1 MRKVKKNGEM
11 SMRFDE
17 YFLRGALS
25 ELSFVSKKFPQDAT
39 FSVDSRTLNK
49 GDIFIAI
56 EGKSFDGNM
65 AVGDALKKG
74 AAGAILSESK
84 KDVLDAIDAKL
95 LKDKLIV
102 LVPDTLDALI
112 ALATT
117 WRSQFE
123 YPVVA
128 ITGSVGKTTTKEMLA
143 NILAVS
149 GTKYVVSYGNQN
161 TKIGVSLNVLKMRA
175 HHQVAVFEVGIT
187 RRGEMSELI
196 DIVKPTTAVITAVGH
211 SHMEGLGSL
220 NDIAS
225 EKRQVFKHFNEDSI
239 GIINGDLP
247 ILANV
252 GYDHPVIKFGS
263 KTTNQIQARK
273 IHIGNR
279 NISFVLKVYKD
290 KYNVI
295 INNTNAGTVSNAL
308 AASVVANVLGISHD
322 IIVKGIQ
329 VPVSIASRFE
339 ELPIKKDRGT
349 LISDCYNASPESMK
363 AALVALE
370 HIDTDAK
377 KIAVLGD
384 MLELGVN
391 SPFWHRQL
399 GRLLRKASSLKH
411 VILVGEMVDWT
422 KKTIPI
428 GVAVEHVKDWQ
439 EAVKKLDTMMSQESL
454 VLVKGSNGMNLIN
467 LVDHFAQKKSVKEC

>member
-1 MRKVKKNGEM
+1 
-11 SMRFDE
+11 MRFDE
-17 YFLRGALS
+17 HFLTGALS
-25 ELSFVSKKFPQDAT
+25 KLSFVSKKFPKEIS
-39 FSVDSRTLNK
+39 FSVDSRTVKK
-49 GDIFIAI
+49 GDVFVAL

-84 KDVLDAIDAKL
+84 KGVLDKIDANV
-95 LKDKLIV
+95 LKNALIV
-102 LVPDTLDALI
+102 LVPDTLDALVK
-112 ALATT
+112 LAAA
-117 WRSQFE
+117 WRAQFV

-128 ITGSVGKTTTKEMLA
+128 ITGSVGKTTTKEMIA
-143 NILAVS
+143 NILDVN
-149 GTKYVVSYGNQN
+149 GTSYVASYGNQN
-161 TKIGVSLNVLKMRA
+161 TKIGLSLNILKMRTTHEA
-175 HHQVAVFEVGIT
+175 AVFELGIT
-187 RRGEMSELI
+187 RRGEMSDLV
-196 DIVKPTTAVITAVGH
+196 DILKPTTAVVTSVGH
-211 SHMEGLGSL
+211 SHMEGLGAL
-220 NDIAS
+220 NDIAT
-225 EKRQVFKHFNEDSI
+225 EKRQVFKHFTEDSI

-273 IHIGNR
+273 IHIGNG
-279 NISFVLKVYKD
+279 NISFVLKIYKN
-290 KYNVI
+290 KYNVVVK
-295 INNTNAGTVSNAL
+295 NTNAGAVYNAI
-308 AASVVANVLGISHD
+308 AAAAVANILEIPHET
-322 IIVKGIQ
+322 IVKGVQ
-329 VPVSIASRFE
+329 VPVAVSSRFE
-339 ELPIKKDRGT
+339 KLDIKKGRGT

-370 HIDTDAK
+370 NIDTDAK

-399 GRLLRKASSLKH
+399 GRLLRKVSSLKN
-411 VILVGEMVDWT
+411 VILVGEMVSNT
-422 KKTIPI
+422 KSTIPI

-439 EAVKKLDTMMSQESL
+439 EAIKMLDKVMGEESL

-467 LVDHFAQKKSVKEC
+467 VVNYFTQKKPVKTI